1 MLLVYRKHCSK
12 SGSVCI
18 LTLLTSDGGDLLAC
32 TFSQKCVARIQHVM
46 LGNLPFLL
54 KVVPGVLNISLHV
67 ELPCSFLNGRIVF
80 WTAVSSSA

>member
-32 TFSQKCVARIQHVM
+32 LYILPEVRRENTTRYAGKLAFS
-46 LGNLPFLL
+46 
-54 KVVPGVLNISLHV
+54 S
-67 ELPCSFLNGRIVF
+67 
-80 WTAVSSSA
+80 